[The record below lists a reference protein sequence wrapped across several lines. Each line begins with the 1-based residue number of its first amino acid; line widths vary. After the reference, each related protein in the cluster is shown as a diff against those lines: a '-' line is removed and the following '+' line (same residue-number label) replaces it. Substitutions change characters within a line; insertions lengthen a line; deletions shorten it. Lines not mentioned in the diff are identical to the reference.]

1 MMPVKCL
8 AQDLKVVSAIGI
20 SISISISI
28 SIICPLT
35 CVLSN
40 DTTVV
45 Q

>member
-1 MMPVKCL
+1 MMPVRCL

-20 SISISISI
+20 SVSISI